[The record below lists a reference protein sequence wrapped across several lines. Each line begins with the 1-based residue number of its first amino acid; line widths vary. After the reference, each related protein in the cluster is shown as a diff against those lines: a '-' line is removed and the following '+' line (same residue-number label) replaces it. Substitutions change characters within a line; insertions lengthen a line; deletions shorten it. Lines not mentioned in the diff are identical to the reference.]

1 MFSVDNQQS
10 CTQLTTWVDDALK
23 YIKKPFTD
31 ITWVVWANKCDLGK
45 QKVGIEEAKCQ
56 LDGMD
61 PNVDTSK
68 VEYFE
73 VSGKSGANVETAFE
87 RFIEL
92 MHTNAKL
99 SSTNESTPGT
109 SIVPGSG
116 LPKSTSGGCKCR

>member
-1 MFSVDNQQS
+1 MG
-10 CTQLTTWVDDALK
+10 DALK
-23 YIKKPFTD
+23 YIKKPFAD
-31 ITWVVWANKCDLGK
+31 ITWVVWGNKCDLQK

-73 VSGKSGANVETAFE
+73 VSGKSGKNVESALE

-92 MHTNAKL
+92 MYTNAKQ
-99 SSTNESTPGT
+99 SSANESTQGT
-109 SIVPGSG
+109 TVVPGRDP
-116 LPKSTSGGCKCR
+116 PKSTGGGCKC